1 MIITNQYKNNYIILF
16 IISIALFGCERNVGD
31 NTLAQSKA
39 LAKLRC
45 GSCHMFPDPSLLDKK
60 TWREGIMPAMA
71 EHFGIEV
78 LQGNVYLPHKNSTLS
93 IKEWQ
98 SITKYYETLAPDSLK
113 SPKPSERIND
123 WAVFKLKKPDP
134 DSSQVAATIMTGIN
148 PENKKIF
155 TSSLNYSALYEWNNR
170 LKPSF
175 VTELSTSAVD
185 INFPK
190 QGPFESII
198 TCMGGM
204 RALDNTRGDVIGIS
218 KNGKGPKINTHI
230 EKDLI
235 RPIQT
240 QVLDFNK
247 DGLTDYLVCSFG
259 HNFGGLYILQQLS
272 DKSFKKVSVREVP
285 GSTQSI
291 IVDFNQDGWPDIM
304 TLFAHANEGIWL
316 FINDKKGGFIEKN
329 VLRFPPVFGSSSFQ
343 LVDMNKDGQLDI
355 IYTAGDNSDY
365 SRILKPYHGLY
376 IFLNKKDGKDGSL
389 HYEQSYFSPLH
400 GATKAMAAD
409 FDKDGD
415 IDIAT
420 IAFFA
425 DFKTK
430 PYDTF
435 TYFENE
441 TKTGLNFKAHNIPI
455 NEKGRWICMD
465 VNDYDGDGDV
475 DIVLGNYSK
484 GFMNQENF
492 KPDWDV
498 HLPFVVLQNAFI
510 MVKD

>member
-1 MIITNQYKNNYIILF
+1 MPNQYKNNYILLF
-16 IISIALFGCERNVGD
+16 LFLIVSSGCERNVGD
-31 NTLAQSKA
+31 NTRAQSEA

-45 GSCHMFPDPSLLDKK
+45 GSCHMFPNPALLDKK
-60 TWREGIMPAMA
+60 TWREGILPAMA

-93 IKEWQ
+93 IREWQ
-98 SITKYYETLAPDSLK
+98 SIIRYYETLAPDSLK
-113 SPKPSERIND
+113 SVESFEKITD
-123 WAVFKLKKPDP
+123 WATFRLKTPDP
-134 DSSQVAATIMTGIN
+134 DLSQVSATIMTGIN

-155 TSSLNYSALYEWNNR
+155 TSSLNHSALYEWNSK
-170 LKPSF
+170 LKPSL
-175 VTELSTSAVD
+175 VTELSTAAVD
-185 INFPK
+185 ITFPK
-190 QGPFESII
+190 QGSFESII

-204 RALDNTRGDVIGIS
+204 RALDNTKGDVIGIS
-218 KNGKGPKINTHI
+218 KNGSGSKGKINI
-230 EKDLI
+230 AENLI

-240 QVLDFNK
+240 RPLDFNK

-259 HNFGGLYILQQLS
+259 HNFGGLYLLQQRA

-285 GSTQSI
+285 GATQSV
-291 IVDFNQDGWPDIM
+291 IVDFNNDGWPDIM

-316 FINDKKGGFIEKN
+316 FINDKKGGFVERNI
-329 VLRFPPVFGSSSFQ
+329 LRFPPVFGSSSFQ
-343 LVDMNKDGQLDI
+343 LIDINKDGRLDI

-376 IFLNKKDGKDGSL
+376 IFLNKSDGNNGSF
-389 HYEQSYFSPLH
+389 HFEKSYFFPLN

-409 FDKDGD
+409 FDNDGD

-425 DFKTK
+425 NFKSK

-441 TKTGLNFKAHNIPI
+441 TKTGLKFKAHNIPI
-455 NEKGRWICMD
+455 YEKGRWICMD
-465 VNDYDGDGDV
+465 VNDYDGDGDM

-498 HLPFVVLQNAFI
+498 HLPFVVLENLI
-510 MVKD
+510 IVKD

>member
-1 MIITNQYKNNYIILF
+1 MLITNTSKNIYIFFSLIF
-16 IISIALFGCERNVGD
+16 VVSTGCERNVGD
-31 NTLAQSKA
+31 NTLAQSEA

-45 GSCHMFPDPSLLDKK
+45 TSCHMFPDPSLLDKK
-60 TWREGIMPAMA
+60 TWRDGIMPAMA

-93 IKEWQ
+93 IKEWHG
-98 SITKYYETLAPDSLK
+98 ILRYYETLAPDSLK
-113 SPKPSERIND
+113 PETSQDKISD
-123 WAVFKLKKPDP
+123 WAVFKLKTPDP

-148 PENKKIF
+148 PKEKKIF
-155 TSSLNYSALYEWNNR
+155 TSSLNYSALFEWNTL
-170 LKPSF
+170 LKPSL

-185 INFPK
+185 INFPEH
-190 QGPFESII
+190 GPFESII

-204 RALDNTRGDVIGIS
+204 RALDNTKGDVIGITD
-218 KNGKGPKINTHI
+218 KKGSQNVNIA
-230 EKDLI
+230 KDLI

-240 QVLDFNK
+240 QVLDYNK

-259 HNFGGLYILQQLS
+259 HNFGGLYILQQLP
-272 DKSFKKVSVREVP
+272 DKSFKRVTVREVP
-285 GSTQSI
+285 GSTQSV
-291 IVDFNQDGWPDIM
+291 IVDFNKDGWPDIM

-316 FINDKKGGFIEKN
+316 FINDKKGGFVEKN
-329 VLRFPPVFGSSSFQ
+329 ILRFPPVFGSSSFQ
-343 LVDMNKDGQLDI
+343 LIDINKDGRQDI

-376 IFLNKKDGKDGSL
+376 VFLNKEGKNKGSF
-389 HYEQSYFSPLH
+389 HFEKSYFSQLN

-420 IAFFA
+420 IAFFS
-425 DFKTK
+425 DFKSK

-441 TKTGLNFKAHNIPI
+441 TKTGLKFKAHSIPI
-455 NEKGRWICMD
+455 SDKGRWICMD
-465 VNDYDGDGDV
+465 VNDYDGDGDM

-484 GFMNQENF
+484 GFMNQENL
-492 KPDWDV
+492 KPDWNV
-498 HLPFVVLQNAFI
+498 HLPFVVLQNTVV

>member
-1 MIITNQYKNNYIILF
+1 MIITSFYKNNYTFLF
-16 IISIALFGCERNVGD
+16 LISILLAGCERNVGD

-45 GSCHMFPDPSLLDKK
+45 GSCHMFPEPSLLDKK

-78 LQGNVYLPHKNSTLS
+78 LQGNFYLPQKNSTLS
-93 IKEWQ
+93 IRDWQ
-98 SITKYYETLAPDSLK
+98 SIIRYYETLAPDSLEPAQALEK
-113 SPKPSERIND
+113 TND
-123 WAVFKLKKPDP
+123 WAVFKLKTPDP
-134 DSSQVAATIMTGIN
+134 DSSQIAATIMTGID

-155 TSSLNYSALYEWNNR
+155 SSSLNYSALYEWNNV
-170 LKPSF
+170 LKPSL
-175 VTELSTSAVD
+175 VTALSTSAVD
-185 INFPK
+185 ITFPK
-190 QGPFESII
+190 EGSFQRII

-204 RALDNTRGDVIGIS
+204 RALDNTKGDIIGLS
-218 KNGKGPKINTHI
+218 NQKNGDITKTNIA
-230 EKDLI
+230 KDLI
-235 RPIQT
+235 RPIET
-240 QVLDFNK
+240 RVLDFNK

-259 HNFGGLYILQQLS
+259 HNFGGLYILQQLP
-272 DKSFKKVSVREVP
+272 DKSFKKISVREVP
-285 GSTQSI
+285 GSTQSVI
-291 IVDFNQDGWPDIM
+291 TDFNHDGWPDIM

-316 FINDKKGGFIEKN
+316 FINNKKGGFIEKN

-343 LVDMNKDGQLDI
+343 LVDVNKDGRQDI
-355 IYTAGDNSDY
+355 VYTAGDNSDY

-376 IFLNKKDGKDGSL
+376 VFLNKKDGNNGNFHFEK
-389 HYEQSYFSPLH
+389 SYFSPLN

-425 DFKTK
+425 DFKAK

-441 TKTGLNFKAHNIPI
+441 TTTGLKFKAHHIPI
-455 NEKGRWICMD
+455 DNKGRWICMD

-498 HLPFVVLQNAFI
+498 HLPFVVLQNLI